1 MAYESLIGNWGD
13 GSQFYDQ
20 RKKYMLERVDNAYND
35 RTINSKIG
43 SSLTENTSKN
53 DSAKLRDDKPKAGQ
67 AVSLLRDSNTVSD
80 ELVNA
85 IEAVAKQDTPN
96 TKSIFKKPPA
106 DAKGLTNVR
115 SILGRSDGTSPNK
128 STVYDPVLDENGNQV
143 YETVFNGFS
152 QVTTDVAKTTAR
164 DVYDFALSATEKANL
179 KSQSVQSLLDKFFE
193 VDTSK
198 Y

>member
-35 RTINSKIG
+35 RNISSKIG
-43 SSLTENTSKN
+43 SSLTENTGRN

-67 AVSLLRDSNTVSD
+67 AVSLLRDSNQVSD
-80 ELVNA
+80 ALISS
-85 IEAVAKQDTPN
+85 IEAVAKLDTPN
-96 TKSIFKKPPA
+96 TRSIFNKPPA

-115 SILGRSDGTSPNK
+115 SILGRADGTSPNID
-128 STVYDPVLDENGNQV
+128 TVYDDVFDADGNQV
-143 YETVFNGFS
+143 FDQTYDREKGFIQTPQKVAR
-152 QVTTDVAKTTAR
+152 QV
-164 DVYDFALSATEKANL
+164 YNFALTEGEKTNL
-179 KSQSVQSLLDKFFE
+179 KNSSVQSLLDKFFE

>member
-35 RTINSKIG
+35 RNINSKIG

-96 TKSIFKKPPA
+96 TKSIFNRPPA

-115 SILGRSDGTSPNK
+115 SILGRSDGTSPNIDI
-128 STVYDPVLDENGNQV
+128 VYDDVFDAEGNQV
-143 YETVFNGFS
+143 FDQTWDREKGIVSTP
-152 QVTTDVAKTTAR
+152 QKVAR
-164 DVYDFALSATEKANL
+164 EVYNFALTAAEKTNL
-179 KSQSVQSLLDKFFE
+179 KNSSVQSLLDKFFE

>member
-1 MAYESLIGNWGD
+1 MYESLIGNWGD

-96 TKSIFKKPPA
+96 TKSIFNKPPA

-115 SILGRSDGTSPNK
+115 SILGRSDGTSPNIDI
-128 STVYDPVLDENGNQV
+128 VYDDVFDAEGNQV
-143 YETVFNGFS
+143 FDQKWDREKGVVSTP
-152 QVTTDVAKTTAR
+152 QKVAR
-164 DVYDFALSATEKANL
+164 EVYNFALSEAEKANL
-179 KSQSVQSLLDKFFE
+179 KNSSVQSLLDKFFE

>member
-35 RTINSKIG
+35 RNISSKIG

-96 TKSIFKKPPA
+96 TKSIFNKPPA

-115 SILGRSDGTSPNK
+115 SILGRSDGTSPNIDI
-128 STVYDPVLDENGNQV
+128 VYDDVFDAEGNQV
-143 YETVFNGFS
+143 FDQTWDREKGIVSTP
-152 QVTTDVAKTTAR
+152 QKVAR
-164 DVYDFALSATEKANL
+164 EVYNFALTAAEKTNL
-179 KSQSVQSLLDKFFE
+179 KNSSVQSLLDKFFE

>member
-115 SILGRSDGTSPNK
+115 SILGRSDGTSPNIDI
-128 STVYDPVLDENGNQV
+128 VYDDVFDAEGNQV
-143 YETVFNGFS
+143 FDQKWDREKGVVSTP
-152 QVTTDVAKTTAR
+152 QKVAR
-164 DVYDFALSATEKANL
+164 EVYNFALTAAEKANL
-179 KSQSVQSLLDKFFE
+179 KNSSVQSLLDKFFE

>member
-115 SILGRSDGTSPNK
+115 SILGRSDGTSPNIDI
-128 STVYDPVLDENGNQV
+128 VYDDVFDAEGNQV
-143 YETVFNGFS
+143 FDQKWDREKGVVSTP
-152 QVTTDVAKTTAR
+152 QKVAR
-164 DVYDFALSATEKANL
+164 EVYNFALTAAEKTNL
-179 KSQSVQSLLDKFFE
+179 KNSSVQSLLDKFFE